1 MEKDHAMHKDGDF
14 DASKVDEVVD
24 RIDQDQMYDKLQDFN
39 EFKNYLGKR
48 VELGKRLGMDE
59 EQLAV
64 GAQKV
69 ANYLADNAQ
78 PQNREEALLLELW
91 NAGNEEERH
100 MLAHMLVKW
109 AGKE

>member
-14 DASKVDEVVD
+14 EPAKVDDVVD
-24 RIDQDQMYDKLQDFN
+24 RIDQDKMVEKLQDFN
-39 EFKNYLGKR
+39 DFKSYLSKR
-48 VELGKRLGMDE
+48 IELGRRLGLDE

-69 ANYLADNAQ
+69 ANYLADNVA
-78 PQNREEALLLELW
+78 PQNREEALLMELW
-91 NAGNEEERH
+91 QAGNEEERH

-109 AGKE
+109 ADS